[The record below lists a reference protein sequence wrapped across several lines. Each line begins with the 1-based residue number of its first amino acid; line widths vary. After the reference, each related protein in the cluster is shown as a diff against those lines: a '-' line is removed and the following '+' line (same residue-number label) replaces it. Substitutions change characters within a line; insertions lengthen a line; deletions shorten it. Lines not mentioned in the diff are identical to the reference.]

1 MSPKSVD
8 SSPEGSSLAGASW
21 AEGLSKG
28 VFVHKKTKRK
38 GKVGDSNAKSPKD
51 KKGKKRIRGHKDKID
66 QKDDYLKECFE
77 SRSNICVSGRVDSH
91 DAILSSASSLVTS
104 LQGSMYSS
112 VFTSLVQF
120 VRDTSR
126 GVDGTSRGDSA
137 IPTAALMT
145 GVNMPDHDSVFALL
159 VNKLG
164 DVTKHISLLGSGLSL
179 RQMVTKMVVDLIGE
193 DEEVKK
199 TEASL
204 SFLSEWYNNQYS
216 ANSVSATPKKGPSPH
231 KKRKMSTLEQPPLV
245 VIFQDFE
252 NCAGAALQ
260 DLIVLL
266 SECSLPLVLVLG
278 VATTLTTVHRALPQ
292 SVTARLTIHTFGS
305 PNALAHLDLVVEKV
319 IINSEIPFKLS
330 SKVFQFLVETFLF
343 HDFAVSHF
351 MEGYK
356 FILGEHFYRTP
367 AAVLCCP
374 FPEAVERLNAMT
386 TSELDSV
393 RRLPSFRDYVET
405 LPIET
410 QAEILVNDA
419 ECTKFVEELLNN
431 FHEGIETYNTLVKIL
446 HHLGKDLPRR
456 PLGRS
461 LRDVYGQALGDKLL
475 ESVQYKEALQFLR
488 LTSRVDLEKKID
500 LVLGEVDKLGQDS
513 DLSSLGEQLKAAQIK
528 LTQLGTMDSVPAS
541 PAVGTPSTSMPGTPM
556 LGGTPGIL
564 TPSDSCTNTPTIG
577 SKNSTPM
584 IGKLDRYQLQASLL
598 EAARDKNRFRTNPY
612 DLVRT
617 EVINALHEA
626 LKQHLKSPTF
636 RPLHEILVFSAT
648 PVIRRHLVGAPRAAL
663 HTALTDPYQYLE
675 EDQLKIKDP
684 GEIPSTL
691 PDVSIGYKLHL
702 ECPRL
707 INVFDWLTCWHSIL
721 TQGEDDISEQHQAR
735 FTVVIQELQTLGFI
749 KTSRRKTDHVA
760 RLTFGGS

>member
-1 MSPKSVD
+1 MSPKSID
-8 SSPEGSSLAGASW
+8 SSPEGPSLAGASW

-38 GKVGDSNAKSPKD
+38 GKIGDSNDKD
-51 KKGKKRIRGHKDKID
+51 KKGKSPKKRVRGHKDKIV
-66 QKDDYLKECFE
+66 QKEDYLKECFE

-91 DAILSSASSLVTS
+91 DAILSEASSLVTS
-104 LQGSMYSS
+104 LQSSMYSS

-120 VRDTSR
+120 VGDTSR
-126 GVDGTSRGDSA
+126 GGDGTSRGDSA

-159 VNKLG
+159 VEKLG
-164 DVTKHISLLGSGLSL
+164 GVTKHISLLGSGLSL

-199 TEASL
+199 TDASL
-204 SFLSEWYNNQYS
+204 SFLSDWYNKKS
-216 ANSVSATPKKGPSPH
+216 SSTTPKKGPSPS

-266 SECSLPLVLVLG
+266 SETSLPIVLVLG

-367 AAVLCCP
+367 AAVLCCS
-374 FPEAVERLNAMT
+374 FPEAVSRLNAMT
-386 TSELDSV
+386 SSELDSV

-405 LPIET
+405 LAIER
-410 QAEILVNDA
+410 QAELLVNDA
-419 ECTKFVEELLNN
+419 ECTKLVEELLDQ
-431 FHEGIETYNTLVKIL
+431 FHEGIETYNTLVRIL

-475 ESVQYKEALQFLR
+475 ESVQFKEALQFLK
-488 LTSRVDLEKKID
+488 LTSRTDLEKKIE
-500 LVLGEVDKLGQDS
+500 LVLGEVDKLGQES
-513 DLSSLGEQLKAAQIK
+513 DLSSLGEQLKAAQVK
-528 LTQLGTMDSVPAS
+528 LTMLGNVDSVPAS

-556 LGGTPGIL
+556 LGTPMGIL
-564 TPSDSCTNTPTIG
+564 TPSDSCTNTPTIS

-584 IGKLDRYQLQASLL
+584 LGKLDRYQLQASLL

-612 DLVRT
+612 DMVRT

-626 LKQHLKSPTF
+626 LKQHLKSPTY

-675 EDQLKIKDP
+675 DDQLKIKDP

-721 TQGEDDISEQHQAR
+721 TQAAEEDISEQHQAR